1 MFLLA
6 LTICTLK
13 GHAQSATRVSSD
25 DAASSRAAGSSNDAR
40 KWVDSVFKT
49 LSPDEKIA
57 QLMVIRLSGIDPETH
72 RPVFYDAQV
81 DSLVRKYNIGGICLF
96 QGDPLTQ
103 ADHINYYQS
112 VSKTPILF
120 CIDAENG
127 VGMRMDSVVG
137 LPRQM
142 MLGATGDPDLVYR
155 YGRLVGKQ
163 CRRIGIQVNY
173 APVVDINNNPDNPVI
188 NDRSFGEDKINVAG
202 LGVQYMKGLQ
212 DEGVMACAKH
222 FPGHGDVSV
231 DSHLDLPVINKDKKA
246 LDSLELYPFRAL
258 FKAGVGS
265 VMIAHLYIP
274 AIDNTPNRA
283 TSLSYNNV
291 TKLLRKQLRFQGIS
305 FTDALEMKGVAKYYP
320 DGDAAVQSLIAGND
334 MLCLP
339 GDVPLSI
346 LKIDSAIKAKRLK
359 WKDIDAR
366 VKKVLYAKYQY
377 GLAQW
382 QPIDKV
388 HLTADLNQG
397 VTDMRRQ
404 VATEA
409 LTLLRNDDPSIFPL
423 HAVRDS
429 SLLAAGKVASGRH
442 AGRRKPIAYIGMGL
456 TEDNNFSRRMRTDY
470 HAHVY
475 FFDYNLDSAKA
486 SAALQLLSNRYEAIV
501 IGLHNYNRFPAR
513 NFNISGPAAWLLRQ
527 LEQKEKTV
535 TFVFGNPYAIKNSCD
550 APVLV
555 ACYEDDSVTQDVAA
569 DLLNGQFTARGHLPV
584 SVCDQWK
591 AGAGIT
597 GPARV
602 LPAATPAELGMD
614 PDRLN
619 KIDDIAREGIEK
631 KAFPGCVVLVARDGR
646 IAYEKA
652 FGFTTYDKTDPV
664 YKETIYDMASC
675 TKICATTMSVMKLY
689 DEGKLDLQ
697 KTLGDYLPWVRGSDK
712 ASLRIWDVLLHQA
725 GLVPDV
731 VFYKE
736 VVDSSKDQNPMPG
749 VFTVRPDSVHGVR
762 VAENLY
768 LRNDW
773 RDTMDLRVVQS
784 KLGPRKYVYS
794 DNDFIYMGEVVEAI
808 TGMKLN
814 EYVKKTFYD
823 PLGMSSTGFR
833 PRDRFP
839 LGRIAP
845 TALEPI
851 FRHQL
856 IWGDVH
862 DPGAAM
868 FGGVAGHAGLFS
880 DAYDLA
886 ILEQMLV
893 DGGTF
898 NGRTYLKPSTIDYF
912 TGYHSDI
919 SRRGLGFDKP
929 EKDNARRKEPYPC
942 LSASPETFGHTGFT
956 GTCVW
961 VDPKYKLVFIFLS
974 NRVNPVENNP
984 FLSRLNIRGRIQET
998 IYQAMGADTGADTKA
1013 TAPPGKKKKK
1023 HHRKKH
1029 HADA

>member
-1 MFLLA
+1 MRNFIILLA
-6 LTICTLK
+6 LTTGSLLS
-13 GHAQSATRVSSD
+13 HAQSVSSD
-25 DAASSRAAGSSNDAR
+25 PVAGH
-40 KWVDSVFKT
+40 WVDSVFRT
-49 LSPDEKIA
+49 LTPHEKIA
-57 QLMVIRLSGIDPETH
+57 QLMVIRLSGIDPAT
-72 RPVFYDAQV
+72 RRAVFYDAQV
-81 DSLVRKYNIGGICLF
+81 DSLVRKYDVGGICLF

-103 ADHINYYQS
+103 ADHINYYQT
-112 VSKTPILF
+112 VTKTPILF

-142 MLGATGDPDLVYR
+142 MLGAAGDPDLVYR

-163 CRRIGIQVNY
+163 CRRVGIQVNY

-188 NDRSFGEDKINVAG
+188 NDRSFGEDKLDVAEY
-202 LGVQYMKGLQ
+202 GVQYMKGLQ
-212 DEGVMACAKH
+212 DEDVMACAKH

-258 FKAGVGS
+258 FKAGVAS

-274 AIDNTPNRA
+274 AIDNTPNQA

-339 GDVPLSI
+339 GDVALSI
-346 LKIDSAIKAKRLK
+346 LKIDSAIRAKRLK

-366 VKKVLYAKYQY
+366 VKKVLYAKYAY
-377 GLAQW
+377 GLAHW
-382 QPIDKV
+382 QPVSKT
-388 HLTADLNQG
+388 HLTADLNEG
-397 VTDMRRQ
+397 VTDMKRQ

-409 LTLLRNDDPSIFPL
+409 LTLLRNDDPSVFPL
-423 HAVRDS
+423 RAVRDS
-429 SLLAAGKVASGRH
+429 SLVAAENAGMGRP
-442 AGRRKPIAYIGMGL
+442 AGRKKPVAYIGMGL
-456 TEDNNFSRRMRTDY
+456 AEDNEFSRRMRNDY

-486 SAALQLLSNRYEAIV
+486 AAALQLLSNRYQAIV
-501 IGLHNYNRFPAR
+501 IGLHNFNRFPAR
-513 NFNISGPAAWLLRQ
+513 NFNISAPAAWLLQQ
-527 LEQKEKTV
+527 LEQKEKTA
-535 TFVFGNPYAIKNSCD
+535 TFVFGNPYAIRNSCD

-555 ACYEDDSVTQDVAA
+555 ACYEDDSVTQEVAA
-569 DLLNGQFTARGHLPV
+569 DLLNGKFTARGHLPV
-584 SVCDQWK
+584 SVCAQWK

-602 LPAATPAELGMD
+602 LPSSAPAALGMD
-614 PDRLN
+614 PDQLN
-619 KIDDIAREGIEK
+619 KIDDICREGIEK

-652 FGFTTYDKTDPV
+652 FGYTASDNMEPV

-712 ASLRIWDVLLHQA
+712 APLKIWDVLLHQA

-736 VVDSSKDQNPMPG
+736 VVDSSKEENPMPDI
-749 VFTVRPDSVHGVR
+749 FTTRADSLHGVR

-808 TGMKLN
+808 SGMTLDQ
-814 EYVKKTFYD
+814 YVRKTFYD
-823 PLGMSSTGFR
+823 PLGMTSSGFK

-845 TALEPI
+845 TAQEPI

-856 IWGDVH
+856 IRGDVH

-886 ILEQMLV
+886 LLEQMLV
-893 DGGTF
+893 DGGIF
-898 NGRTYLKPSTIDYF
+898 NGHRYLKRSTIDYF
-912 TGYHSDI
+912 TAYHSDI

-929 EKDNARRKEPYPC
+929 EKDNAALVSRGREAYPC

-974 NRVNPVENNP
+974 NRVNPVESNP
-984 FLSRLNIRGRIQET
+984 LLGRLNIRGRIQET
-998 IYQAMGADTGADTKA
+998 VYQSMGVDAGASTKA
-1013 TAPPGKKKKK
+1013 PVPEKKKKK
-1023 HHRKKH
+1023 HHKKKH
-1029 HADA
+1029 EP